1 MDSKHNNL
9 SNVGGS
15 MLINSGESMLKTAI
29 ASTSSLT
36 AIQTPPTNK
45 KLDLSTIS
53 QEDNTRHHMQP
64 PPPSP
69 HYHNLKQ
76 QNNCLNENNIQ
87 QDDNQRN
94 ARRSSPIYST
104 TTTLM
109 ARSQSL
115 TNTNIQ
121 QQQQQQQQQRILNP
135 ETAEAIAV
143 STKNGILSSIKALS
157 KESLNSSTHLMEPQ
171 EFYQLAS
178 QITNNSNSK
187 GHEDSMQRAAENND
201 GLITKKQTLSKET
214 KKEKKTT
221 VPNSCLNEDKETKAN
236 QNNTQ
241 VKTTSNRMK
250 SNSISIENSNFSTNQ
265 LPPQPPVSSHTHN
278 HHLHSPPLAH
288 GPLIPLN
295 NLKQQQQHQR
305 NNHNSEIL
313 NGGSVKSL
321 VQSYEEFPHK
331 EVSIDSKIIQMR
343 EERQKEL
350 ESVVEQSRIALNSEL
365 LVENCADNEADN
377 TNQGY

>member
-15 MLINSGESMLKTAI
+15 MFINSGESMLKTAI
-29 ASTSSLT
+29 ASTSLT

-53 QEDNTRHHMQP
+53 QEDNTRHLP

-76 QNNCLNENNIQ
+76 QNNCSNENNIQ
-87 QDDNQRN
+87 QEDNQRN
-94 ARRSSPIYST
+94 FRRSSPIYST

-121 QQQQQQQQQRILNP
+121 QQQQQQQQRVVNP

-143 STKNGILSSIKALS
+143 STKNGILSSIRALS

-187 GHEDSMQRAAENND
+187 GHEDSIQRTAENND
-201 GLITKKQTLSKET
+201 GLITKKQTLSKDT
-214 KKEKKTT
+214 RKEKKTN
-221 VPNSCLNEDKETKAN
+221 VPISCLNEEKETRAN
-236 QNNTQ
+236 HNNIQ

-265 LPPQPPVSSHTHN
+265 LPPQPPLSSHTHN
-278 HHLHSPPLAH
+278 HHLHSPPLGH
-288 GPLIPLN
+288 GPQIPLN
-295 NLKQQQQHQR
+295 NLKQQQQQHQR

-321 VQSYEEFPHK
+321 VQSYEEFPNK

-350 ESVVEQSRIALNSEL
+350 ESVVEQSRLALNSEL
-365 LVENCADNEADN
+365 MVENNADNETDI
-377 TNQGY
+377 TNQGIK